1 MRSEQASRHRR
12 HMIAQAV
19 KDGDRPGAPANPDIS
34 QKDD

>member
-1 MRSEQASRHRR
+1 
-12 HMIAQAV
+12 MIAQAV